1 MSGHFV
7 GTVRIMSKSREIG
20 RAARLPGSSSGVC
33 RNCLICKSF
42 QLYLFPLQEYGSSHR
57 ISYFVKLLRTDRMN
71 RRLDG
76 WEGTNLKKKLLI
88 VDDQNGI
95 RILLMEVF
103 SSEGYETYQAS
114 NGKLALEIVRNVSP
128 DLVLLDMKIPGMDGL
143 DILKHIKSINPSI
156 KVIMMTAYGELD
168 MIKEA
173 TDLGAIMHFTKPFDI
188 DELRQAVNQ
197 HLCLPPNNSYAVGS

>member
-1 MSGHFV
+1 M
-7 GTVRIMSKSREIG
+7 
-20 RAARLPGSSSGVC
+20 
-33 RNCLICKSF
+33 
-42 QLYLFPLQEYGSSHR
+42 
-57 ISYFVKLLRTDRMN
+57 
-71 RRLDG
+71 
-76 WEGTNLKKKLLI
+76 KKKLLI

-143 DILKHIKSINPSI
+143 DILKHIKSIDASI
-156 KVIMMTAYGELD
+156 KVIMMTAYEELD

-197 HLCLPPNNSYAVGS
+197 QLRSPNNNSFAVGS